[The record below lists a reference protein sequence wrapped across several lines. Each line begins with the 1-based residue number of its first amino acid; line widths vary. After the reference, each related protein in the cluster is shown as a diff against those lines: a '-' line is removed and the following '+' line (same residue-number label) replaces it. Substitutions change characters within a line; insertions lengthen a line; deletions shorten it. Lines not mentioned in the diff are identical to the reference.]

1 MHTVTILISLSIL
14 RFMGL
19 SWAFGKTG
27 VIIPVLQ
34 IGKQKPGKT
43 KIQFR
48 GSYWPT
54 RDSQASW
61 HSVPSGPKE
70 SLAAILST
78 TTTMYLRLESKGV
91 VFWNYKRY
99 KIKIS
104 ATLQLQQTWLLTT
117 QLLLLVAVLST
128 WSCLIRKD
136 YFKHLTD
143 VEYLR

>member
-78 TTTMYLRLESKGV
+78 TTT
-91 VFWNYKRY
+91 
-99 KIKIS
+99 
-104 ATLQLQQTWLLTT
+104 TT
-117 QLLLLVAVLST
+117 HQRGSMEGQWWVEGET
-128 WSCLIRKD
+128 DRIRKR
-136 YFKHLTD
+136 
-143 VEYLR
+143 ENE